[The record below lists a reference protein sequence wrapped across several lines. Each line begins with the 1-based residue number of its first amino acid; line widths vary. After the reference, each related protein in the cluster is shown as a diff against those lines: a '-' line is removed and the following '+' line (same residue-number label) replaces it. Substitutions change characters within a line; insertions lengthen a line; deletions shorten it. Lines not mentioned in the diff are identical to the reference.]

1 LIYQQLVTPQSGGI
15 HAEAAPDIASSEPR
29 VTIIRTN
36 LRICK
41 APYFDWL
48 DSQNLSPGKRA
59 QSQCKPERE
68 DFDRFCKEMS
78 NSERRTDEISAE
90 STLIRPFGTR
100 FEPAGACRV
109 VQFGSGGPMPT
120 SERLLLE
127 SWNRTLHS
135 IPTVFG
141 RLAWLASLRNQ
152 NSGAYE
158 HFGMAQRSSAADV
171 DRIVRDS
178 HLQTFQQWLGFTL
191 EEQKQELSGYF
202 DDLGMDR
209 REVLSNW
216 LSLNPY
222 LGWVPP
228 GSRDVERTLFL
239 SDLGLVLES
248 FRSDYGVAARDP
260 DL

>member
-1 LIYQQLVTPQSGGI
+1 
-15 HAEAAPDIASSEPR
+15 
-29 VTIIRTN
+29 
-36 LRICK
+36 
-41 APYFDWL
+41 
-48 DSQNLSPGKRA
+48 
-59 QSQCKPERE
+59 
-68 DFDRFCKEMS
+68 
-78 NSERRTDEISAE
+78 
-90 STLIRPFGTR
+90 
-100 FEPAGACRV
+100 
-109 VQFGSGGPMPT
+109 MPT

-127 SWNRTLHS
+127 SWNRTLHG

-158 HFGMAQRSSAADV
+158 HFGMAQRSSAAEV

-202 DDLGMDR
+202 DDLGLDR

-228 GSRDVERTLFL
+228 ESRDVERTLFL
-239 SDLGLVLES
+239 TDLGFVLES